1 MLSQLLYSTVMMMIV
16 SQTMATL
23 AGKTTYVEK
32 TIRTQQQ
39 EMQEQPREPGKSGKA
54 VAVFK
59 TTG

>member
-23 AGKTTYVEK
+23 AGETTYVEK

-39 EMQEQPREPGKSGKA
+39 EMQEQPREPRKIGQA